1 MARQRRHLIHW
12 HPRPVDAHLS
22 ETHPGKAL
30 QQISI
35 NALAAA
41 HQRRQKLDRLMP
53 GYDHEGELAAL
64 LDPGVKA
71 LLQAMR

>member
-1 MARQRRHLIHW
+1 
-12 HPRPVDAHLS
+12 
-22 ETHPGKAL
+22 
-30 QQISI
+30 
-35 NALAAA
+35 
-41 HQRRQKLDRLMP
+41 LMP